1 MKEESCHTKCV
12 RKRMMK
18 LAGRNRLRDD
28 YWRAYQRWKK
38 IGGFPVDAANRLT
51 RDEAHER
58 RKTER

>member
-1 MKEESCHTKCV
+1 
-12 RKRMMK
+12 MMK